1 MGVYVKSMKTVSE
14 FDLEI
19 KNLSKTYINS
29 KSQKIEA
36 LKNISFKVKKG
47 SMLALLGPNG
57 AGKSTLINI
66 LAGIVNKS
74 SGTAIINGF
83 NIEKRN

>member
-1 MGVYVKSMKTVSE
+1 MKQQKNDIQIIKLNKVYLDDKNNKVK
-14 FDLEI
+14 
-19 KNLSKTYINS
+19 
-29 KSQKIEA
+29 A
-36 LKNISFKVKKG
+36 LKNISFEVKKG

-74 SGTAIINGF
+74 SGKVLINGY
-83 NIEKRN
+83 NIE

>member
-1 MGVYVKSMKTVSE
+1 MDNTEDTLCATFRVE
-14 FDLEI
+14 FCCSRRE
-19 KNLSKTYINS
+19 LSKDDPM

-83 NIEKRN
+83 KCK